1 MATFIG
7 SRKSKYAFGM
17 NKTVKRILFGLGI
30 LVAVVF
36 VCGVILAFWPI
47 EWKIKNKGITP
58 EEAAVLRQNF
68 AGPHN
73 LVTTSDR
80 ETLFLRR
87 WDPDSVVVAKKG
99 IAVLILH
106 GFTAYSGPYSM
117 AGVPISK
124 GGYTVFGLDYRG
136 HGLSGGNRGD
146 SPGKDR
152 WIGDLADAV
161 KYIKGL
167 GFSRVVVLGH
177 SLGVAAA
184 ICAADTVPG
193 DIAGLVLL
201 SGAYEGRK
209 GVSKPLSFF
218 QQARLVSCA
227 VLRPSYRAAEYYR
240 EGMKVSD
247 DTLWNYRYTPRFLLM
262 LDVKKLRLPP
272 DLNIPV
278 LVGVG
283 DRDELFEVDKVRDF
297 YNLVPGDKKEFLI
310 MKNATHAKISLENW
324 EEVVAWLDKTYA
336 AH

>member
-1 MATFIG
+1 
-7 SRKSKYAFGM
+7 
-17 NKTVKRILFGLGI
+17 
-30 LVAVVF
+30 
-36 VCGVILAFWPI
+36 
-47 EWKIKNKGITP
+47 
-58 EEAAVLRQNF
+58 
-68 AGPHN
+68 
-73 LVTTSDR
+73 
-80 ETLFLRR
+80 
-87 WDPDSVVVAKKG
+87 
-99 IAVLILH
+99 
-106 GFTAYSGPYSM
+106 M

-161 KYIKGL
+161 KYVKRL
-167 GFSRVVVLGH
+167 GFSRVIVLGH

-184 ICAADTVPG
+184 VCAADTIP
-193 DIAGLVLL
+193 DQIAGLVLL

-240 EGMKVSD
+240 EGMTVSD
-247 DTLWNYRYTPRFLLM
+247 DTLWNYRYTPRFLMM

-272 DLNIPV
+272 NLNIPV

-283 DRDELFEVDKVRDF
+283 DKDELFEVDRVRDF

-310 MKNATHAKISLENW
+310 LKNATHAKISLENW
-324 EEVVAWLDKTYA
+324 EEVVAWLDRTYA
-336 AH
+336 VH